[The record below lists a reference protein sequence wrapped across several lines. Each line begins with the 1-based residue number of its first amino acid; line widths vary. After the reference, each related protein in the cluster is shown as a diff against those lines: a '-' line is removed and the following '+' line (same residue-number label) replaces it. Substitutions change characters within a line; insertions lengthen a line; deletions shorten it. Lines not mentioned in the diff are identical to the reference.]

1 MPRLR
6 MSVALASLLL
16 VVTACGEE
24 MGGDG
29 GAATSTSVPETSAS
43 PPTDATATTS
53 PSPTGGDGAAVVD
66 QAVTDLAGR
75 LGIDP
80 EEIDVVSFEQ
90 VTWNDGSLGCPQPGE
105 MYTQALVE
113 GTLTV
118 LSVDDEE
125 YRYHSGRGDA
135 PFLCEQDR
143 VATSRPP
150 DTAPES

>member
-24 MGGDG
+24 SGGDG
-29 GAATSTSVPETSAS
+29 AGSAPTSVPETRATAS
-43 PPTDATATTS
+43 PDTTGSTS
-53 PSPTGGDGAAVVD
+53 PASTVGEQEAVVD
-66 QAVTDLAGR
+66 QAVADLAER
-75 LGIDP
+75 LSVDP
-80 EEIDVVSFEQ
+80 AEIEVASFEQ

-118 LSVDDEE
+118 LTADGEE

-150 DTAPES
+150 ATAPES